1 MSLMTTRLATALAGI
16 ALVSLPVVAGSQST
30 SRPQPTT
37 PQTTQ
42 QPQTRSTS
50 QQNRSSENN
59 SAQHHLDEAKR
70 VLNSIDADAL
80 QGEMRSEVAELRK
93 HFAQLET
100 AWQQKA
106 ASGARASTKAG
117 GHVGGHTG
125 TTTSTAGTTSG
136 TPAATAAGTSGTP
149 EQAGATG
156 ATTTRSTTTPEN
168 WMTHYQ
174 AIDDIL
180 DRLLPASSAAAKTAA
195 GSGQAKIAEFRRH
208 IDLFHSTAMSQSKM
222 GEEDAASAIPQ
233 SGVTGSMTG
242 VAGTS
247 GTVNQPSTTDQMTT
261 PAPQMRGT
269 SAGAEATAIA
279 RLSAQVDDLLSG
291 TAATGTAGTSGTTD
305 ATAGGTVCVERAK
318 LEQLKR
324 DIQALQN
331 RARR

>member
-1 MSLMTTRLATALAGI
+1 MSQMTTRLATALAGF
-16 ALVSLPVVAGSQST
+16 ALASMPVVAGAQST
-30 SRPQPTT
+30 GRPQPTT

-50 QQNRSSENN
+50 QQNRSSSN

-70 VLNSIDADAL
+70 VLNGIDANAL
-80 QGEMRSEVAELRK
+80 QGDARTQVSELKK

-106 ASGARASTKAG
+106 ASGARSSTASG

-125 TTTSTAGTTSG
+125 TTASTAGTTSG

-156 ATTTRSTTTPEN
+156 ATTTKSASSDT

-174 AIDDIL
+174 AIDGIL
-180 DRLLPASSAAAKTAA
+180 DRLVPEAAATSATTTAEPA
-195 GSGQAKIAEFRRH
+195 RAKLAEFRRH
-208 IDLFHSTAMSQSKM
+208 IDQFHSTAMGQSKM
-222 GEEDAASAIPQ
+222 GEEDAASALPE

-242 VAGTS
+242 AVGTS

-261 PAPQMRGT
+261 PAPQTRGT
-269 SAGAEATAIA
+269 PAGAETAAIA
-279 RLSAQVDDLLSG
+279 RLSAQVDDLLAG
-291 TAATGTAGTSGTTD
+291 AAATGTAGTSGTTD
-305 ATAGGTVCVERAK
+305 AAAGGSVCVERAK

-331 RARR
+331 GARR